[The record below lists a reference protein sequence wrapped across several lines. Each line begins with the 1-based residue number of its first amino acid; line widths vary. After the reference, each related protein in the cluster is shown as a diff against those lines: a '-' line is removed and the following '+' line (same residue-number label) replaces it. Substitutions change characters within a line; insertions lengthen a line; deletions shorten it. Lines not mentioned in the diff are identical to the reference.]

1 MRLDTPGERQLSS
14 LGFPME
20 RGSSLGNDVV
30 HSDPESAELAV
41 TRRRLV
47 AELTPYER
55 NTLWLFASGMHRRDI
70 AEQLR
75 RTPKTI
81 SNCLTIAK
89 EKLGA
94 RSLAEAAA
102 LLAATINSAS

>member
-1 MRLDTPGERQLSS
+1 MEKGPS
-14 LGFPME
+14 LGT
-20 RGSSLGNDVV
+20 VV
-30 HSDPESAELAV
+30 AHSDPESAELAV

-47 AELTPYER
+47 AELTPSER

-70 AEQLR
+70 AERLR

-94 RSLAEAAA
+94 RSLAEAVA
-102 LLAATINSAS
+102 LLVASIDSAR